1 MRIRPPLTAGL
12 LAVLAA
18 GPACTPAH
26 VEHGVVPT
34 PTTGAQIRFALRA
47 DTGHFI
53 PARVVLLSAD
63 SLVFE
68 RFTPSTTGGKGS
80 WVRGALPTDS
90 LARLQVQVGRRGNAG
105 RGALIGGAIGLALGG
120 ACAIDAA
127 NDKGW
132 LVPSP
137 GECFVGMA
145 IPAAVIGLVVGALR
159 RSDVW
164 APTTTP
170 SRPGTPPVAQAE
182 QMPNPVKPPSVNP
195 TPAEAGTRR

>member
-1 MRIRPPLTAGL
+1 MRIRPLPTAGL
-12 LAVLAA
+12 IALLAA
-18 GPACTPAH
+18 SPACTPAH

-34 PTTGAQIRFALRA
+34 PTTGAQIRFAERA
-47 DTGHFI
+47 DTSRFI
-53 PARVVLLSAD
+53 PARVVFLSVD

-68 RFTPSTTGGKGS
+68 RFTPSTTGGKGG

-90 LARLQVQVGRRGNAG
+90 VARLQVHVDRRGNAG
-105 RGALIGGAIGLALGG
+105 RGALIGGAVGLALGG
-120 ACAIDAA
+120 LCAIDAG
-127 NDKGW
+127 NEQGW

-145 IPAAVIGLVVGALR
+145 IPSAVIGLVVGALR

-164 APTTTP
+164 APTTIP

-182 QMPNPVKPPSVNP
+182 ELPNPGEPPVEP
-195 TPAEAGTRR
+195 TPADAGTGR